1 MYALGE
7 SILAVQL
14 FALAAW
20 LVSIVAGRR
29 LLGSYKAVSAALALT
44 AALALA
50 APRITPW
57 AGTALAGVEPARAA
71 LAAAASARPGGPAV
85 ASDAGGPGTAGT
97 GGTAAARKSAEIAA
111 LAALCLSAL
120 GALLFSIRAAR
131 FALWSR
137 SARRRSGLFC
147 REGGIEYRTWDGPA
161 CSFGFARPVVLLPIG
176 RGAGAEAMRLHE
188 TAHIALGHVFW
199 NFLQSMLADLFWFN
213 PAFRAIERR
222 GREER
227 EFEADEA
234 AMRGISKADYAASLV
249 AEAEIVAACPT
260 LASPWQAGLAERVK
274 AIREGRGKPT
284 AAALAPLPLV
294 ALLCAATAAPIAG
307 SEAVAAAPAPAIR
320 TIAGTPASSDG
331 ARFLP
336 GACRVIDTT
345 SAVKVTQPFGEATN
359 PLSGSKYFHNGIDL
373 TVPGDPRAGI
383 VAWDSGR
390 VSRSGFDDTYGNFIE
405 IIHDGGYATL
415 YSKLSSRAAE
425 AGDSVSRGQRIGVM
439 GSTGLSTGPHLHFVI
454 SRDGEALDPSPFL

>member
-29 LLGSYKAVSAALALT
+29 LLGSYKAVCAAAALT

-50 APRITPW
+50 SPRILPG
-57 AGTALAGVEPARAA
+57 AGTAFAGAEPARAA
-71 LAAAASARPGGPAV
+71 LTTAATARPGAAVV
-85 ASDAGGPGTAGT
+85 ASGPGTASA
-97 GGTAAARKSAEIAA
+97 GGATEVAAALSRAA
-111 LAALCLSAL
+111 PIAALCLSAL

-131 FALWSR
+131 FAAWSR
-137 SARRRSGLFC
+137 SARLRSELFG

-161 CSFGFARPVVLLPIG
+161 CSFGMARPVVLLPVG
-176 RGAGAEAMRLHE
+176 REDGAEAMRLHE

-234 AMRGISKADYAASLV
+234 AMRGMGKADYAASLV
-249 AEAEIVAACPT
+249 AEAESAAACPT

-284 AAALAPLPLV
+284 AAVLVPLPLV
-294 ALLCAATAAPIAG
+294 ALLCAAAAAPIAG
-307 SEAVAAAPAPAIR
+307 SEAVTAAPVPAIR
-320 TIAGTPASSDG
+320 TLSGTQASSDG
-331 ARFLP
+331 LRFLP
-336 GACRVIDTT
+336 DGCRVIDTT
-345 SAVKVTQPFGEATN
+345 LAVKVTQPFGEATD
-359 PLSGSKYFHNGIDL
+359 PLDGSKYFHNGIDL

-390 VSRSGFDDTYGNFIE
+390 VSRSGFDETYGNFIE
-405 IIHDGGYATL
+405 IIHEGGYSTL

-425 AGDSVSRGQRIGVM
+425 AGDSVARGQRIGVM

-454 SRDGEALDPSPFL
+454 SKDGEAQDPSPYL